1 MFSHVEE
8 TETHGNMTIHLI
20 EVIVATHLFP
30 SSATNV
36 AELRLTSKA
45 CRLTTLLIDKAY
57 TSAGEAA
64 FALPTMAL
72 LQVFQAKLL
81 QSLESCDMNKD
92 TVKDLCTMTQH

>member
-1 MFSHVEE
+1 M
-8 TETHGNMTIHLI
+8 
-20 EVIVATHLFP
+20 
-30 SSATNV
+30 
-36 AELRLTSKA
+36 
-45 CRLTTLLIDKAY
+45 TTLLIDKAY